1 MDIHELRNTVDSFGK
16 AMKIIEEKSNSDADL
31 EEPARAEIAFLG
43 LYIIFDDGS
52 FDEEELKAVE
62 EASGFKI
69 NRDHWNE
76 IMELGRVNSEESYLS
91 QPPNTFMVMV
101 DIDNT
106 LYEAGEEM
114 TAYVAAYEV
123 YKLFGEFF
131 VNIKGF
137 TDEKRQAK
145 LGRFIEVIGKYRQ
158 ENSKGPVVK
167 TWTDGRVIPSKK
179 GVEAPKKS

>member
-43 LYIIFDDGS
+43 LYLIFDDGS

-69 NRDHWNE
+69 NREHWNE
-76 IMELGRVNSEESYLS
+76 IMELGRVNSEENYLS

-131 VNIKGF
+131 VNIKGLNF
-137 TDEKRQAK
+137 RGSFSSSYYHFVINKDYFFKRLFLHLSITLYAK
-145 LGRFIEVIGKYRQ
+145 VF
-158 ENSKGPVVK
+158 
-167 TWTDGRVIPSKK
+167 
-179 GVEAPKKS
+179 KKSIVFLTFF

>member
-1 MDIHELRNTVDSFGK
+1 M
-16 AMKIIEEKSNSDADL
+16 
-31 EEPARAEIAFLG
+31 
-43 LYIIFDDGS
+43 
-52 FDEEELKAVE
+52 
-62 EASGFKI
+62 
-69 NRDHWNE
+69 
-76 IMELGRVNSEESYLS
+76 NSEESYLS

-145 LGRFIEVIGKYRQ
+145 LGRFIEVIEKYRQ

>member
-1 MDIHELRNTVDSFGK
+1 
-16 AMKIIEEKSNSDADL
+16 
-31 EEPARAEIAFLG
+31 
-43 LYIIFDDGS
+43 
-52 FDEEELKAVE
+52 
-62 EASGFKI
+62 
-69 NRDHWNE
+69 
-76 IMELGRVNSEESYLS
+76 
-91 QPPNTFMVMV
+91 MV

-145 LGRFIEVIGKYRQ
+145 LGRFIEVIEKYRQ
-158 ENSKGPVVK
+158 ENSKNPVVK